1 MITEH
6 GIVTQA
12 DSGTA
17 WIKTNRAGA
26 CEGCTAKSSC
36 GTMHRGQ
43 ELVVEVPNTLGIQAG
58 DSVVIGIETK
68 PVMLLTFLVYVV
80 PIICL
85 LLGALAGNALA
96 LFIDINRSFLAMV
109 LGFSSFGAAFFVL
122 HKKSAAL
129 NKKQGYKPVLVRKTK
144 PIVPASCTAPSK

>member
-1 MITEH
+1 MITEY
-6 GIVTQA
+6 GIVTRA
-12 DSGTA
+12 TPAMA
-17 WIKTNRAGA
+17 WIKTNRTATCG
-26 CEGCTAKSSC
+26 GCTAKDSC

-43 ELVVEVPNTLGIQAG
+43 EMMVEVPNTIGVTPG

-85 LLGALAGNALA
+85 VIGALAGDAVSPL
-96 LFIDINRSFLAMV
+96 IGINPSFSAMV
-109 LGFSSFGAAFFVL
+109 LGFSAFGAAFFVL

-129 NKKQGYKPVLVRKTK
+129 DQKKGYKPVLIRKTK
-144 PIVPASCTAPSK
+144 PVASVSCPSSSK

>member
-1 MITEH
+1 MITEY
-6 GIVTQA
+6 GTVTRT

-17 WIKTNRAGA
+17 WIKTSRTAA
-26 CEGCTAKSSC
+26 CEGCTAKDSC
-36 GTMHRGQ
+36 GTMHTGQ
-43 ELVVEVPNTLGIQAG
+43 EMVIEVSNTLGVQAG
-58 DSVVIGIETK
+58 DAVIIGIETK

-85 LLGALAGNALA
+85 LVGALAGNALA
-96 LFIDINRSFLAMV
+96 PFIHINPSFLAMV
-109 LGFSSFGAAFFVL
+109 LGFSSFGAAFFIL

-144 PIVPASCTAPSK
+144 PIVPASCATPSK

>member
-1 MITEH
+1 MITEY

-12 DSGTA
+12 TPAMA
-17 WIKTNRAGA
+17 WIKTNRTATCG
-26 CEGCTAKSSC
+26 GCTAKDSC

-43 ELVVEVPNTLGIQAG
+43 EMMVEVPNTLKVQAG
-58 DSVVIGIETK
+58 DTVVIGIETK

-85 LLGALAGNALA
+85 VTGALTGDAVAPLIGVNP
-96 LFIDINRSFLAMV
+96 SFFAMV
-109 LGFSSFGAAFFVL
+109 LGFSAFGAAFFVL

-129 NKKQGYKPVLVRKTK
+129 DQKKGYKPVLIRKTK
-144 PIVPASCTAPSK
+144 PGTSVSCPSSSK